1 MTDGTQ
7 ERNPTTV
14 STPSDTETR
23 IERVFDAPREL
34 VWEAYTDPEMVA
46 EWLGPDSDEKPKVT
60 VDFREGGEYR
70 WDFGTYVFFGE
81 YREIVPPERL
91 VSTFDWVGSGRQPS
105 VDDARFEELG
115 DGCTRIVIVT
125 TFASKED
132 RDAIIADG
140 MEKGVREGYAKLDVL
155 LERLAAG
162 RGSQT
167 GAE

>member
-1 MTDGTQ
+1 MTNGTQ

-23 IERVFDAPREL
+23 IERIFDAPREL

-46 EWLGPDSDEKPKVT
+46 EWLGPDSDEKPKVSA
-60 VDFREGGEYR
+60 DLRPGGSYE
-70 WDFGTYVFFGE
+70 WDFGEFVFFGE
-81 YREIVPPERL
+81 YSEVVPPERL
-91 VSTFDWVGSGRQPS
+91 VHTFDWKNSGRPPS
-105 VDDARFEELG
+105 EDDARFEELD
-115 DGCTRIVIVT
+115 DGRTRLVIMS

-132 RDAIIADG
+132 RDFMIREG